1 MLADLNYAWRQ
12 LTKSPGFALTAVL
25 TLALGIGATT
35 AIFSLLDQALLR
47 TLPVRDPQQ
56 LVILEA
62 TPANVW
68 NGDTDTEGGGT
79 AAYFS
84 YPMYKW
90 LRDQNQVFSGL
101 IATYQAQAGAVWHN
115 QSQLVATE
123 LVSGNYFNVL
133 GVRPAI
139 GRLLTPSD
147 DVARN
152 GSPVVVLSFNYWRTH
167 LAEDPQV
174 LGQTLDINGHPFQII
189 GVSAPGFQ
197 NTNWGNAADVFV
209 PITMKPT
216 ITPEWDELDAH
227 NGRWMNILGR
237 LKPGES
243 LAQAQAGLAPLWHSL
258 RQAEVPLMGD
268 TSPDFV
274 KQFVTESRLHLIEGS
289 RGFSWSRDDVQK
301 PLLITMVLASLVLL
315 MAAVNVA
322 SLVLVRAAGREREI
336 CMRYALGAGR
346 NRVVRQLFSEG
357 LLLGLLG
364 GAAGLAL
371 APATIRLLVS
381 RLHVGGGESAYST
394 HLNGAL
400 LVFGFVLAIVVSLL
414 FTVAPVFQLWK
425 LNLVG
430 TLKQQGAGSMG
441 GRLGFRRAVVGL
453 QIGLSLLLLIS
464 AGLFVRTLQNLHDVK
479 VGFAT
484 EHLITFGVDP
494 RLAGYDAGAVPALV
508 RQITERLSAIPGVES
523 AAATS
528 DAELAGNGSAGG
540 IRVAGVPEDTN
551 NHIHS
556 ERAMITP
563 GYFATLKVPLL
574 AGREFTPQDSASG
587 QQVAVINQAF
597 ADQVFGTPQ
606 KAVGHTLIRGHGAEA
621 VQMQIVGVVRDYVHR
636 DVWSK
641 IVISTYSPVAQQTV
655 VPEMY
660 YYVRTWGAP
669 SAAMNMV
676 RQTMQSIDPKLVLDG
691 LTTMDGEISR
701 DLNDQ
706 RMVALLA
713 VSFGVLAMLLA
724 AIGLYGVL
732 AYATAQRTREIGV
745 RMALGADRSRV
756 VALVLRDVMRL
767 AGISV
772 AIALPVA
779 LLATRALKSQLFGV
793 SNMSA
798 FVYVPM
804 TLLVLLVA
812 LAAAALPARRAAQV
826 EPMEALR
833 DS

>member
-12 LTKSPGFALTAVL
+12 LRKSPGFALTAVL
-25 TLALGIGATT
+25 TLALGVGATT

-68 NGDTDTEGGGT
+68 NGDTDTEGGDT

-123 LVSGNYFNVL
+123 LVSGNYFDVL
-133 GVRPAI
+133 GVRPAM
-139 GRLLTPSD
+139 GRLLTEAD
-147 DVARN
+147 DRARN

-167 LAEDPQV
+167 LGEDPRV
-174 LGQTLDINGHPFQII
+174 LGQTLDINGQPFEII
-189 GVSAPGFQ
+189 GVAAPGFE
-197 NTNWGNAADVFV
+197 NTNWGNPADVFV

-216 ITPEWDELDAH
+216 ITPEWDELDQH
-227 NGRWMNILGR
+227 NGRWLNILGR
-237 LKPGES
+237 LKPGETI
-243 LAQAQAGLAPLWHSL
+243 AQAQAGLAPLWHNL

-268 TSPDFV
+268 TSADFV
-274 KQFVTESRLHLIEGS
+274 KEFVTESRLHLIEGA
-289 RGFSWSRDDVQK
+289 RGFSWSRDGVEK

-336 CMRYALGAGR
+336 SMRYALGAKR
-346 NRVVRQLFSEG
+346 QRVVRQLLAEG
-357 LLLGLLG
+357 LLLGMLG

-381 RLHVGGGESAYST
+381 RLHSGGGVSAYST
-394 HLNGAL
+394 HLNGTL
-400 LVFGFVLAIVVSLL
+400 LGFGFVVAVAVSLL
-414 FTVAPVFQLWK
+414 FTAAPAFQLWK
-425 LNLVG
+425 PNLVG
-430 TLKQQGAGSMG
+430 SLKQQGAGSMG
-441 GRLGFRRAVVGL
+441 GRLGFRRAIVGL

-464 AGLFVRTLQNLHDVK
+464 AGLFVRTLQNLHEVK
-479 VGFAT
+479 VGFRT
-484 EHLITFGVDP
+484 DHLIAFGVDP
-494 RLAGYDAGAVPALV
+494 RLAGYDSASVAPLV
-508 RQITERLSAIPGVES
+508 RQIRERLGAIPGVVS
-523 AAATS
+523 AGATS
-528 DAELAGNGSAGG
+528 DAELAGNSNGSNFSVQGYTPAPG
-540 IRVAGVPEDTN
+540 ESM
-551 NHIHS
+551 HL

-563 GYFATLKVPLL
+563 GYFATLKVPVL
-574 AGREFTPQDSASG
+574 AGREFTLEDSAAS
-587 QQVAVINQAF
+587 QPVVVINQAF
-597 ADQVFGTPQ
+597 AHQVFGTPQ
-606 KAVGHTLIRGHGAEA
+606 KAIGHTMTRGHGANQ
-621 VQMQIVGVVRDYVHR
+621 VRMQIVGVVGDYVHR
-636 DVWSK
+636 DVWSAVR
-641 IVISTYSPVAQQTV
+641 IAAYTPVAQQATI
-655 VPEMY
+655 PEMY
-660 YYVRTWGAP
+660 YYARTWGSP

-691 LTTMDGEISR
+691 LTTMDGAIRS

-713 VSFGVLAMLLA
+713 VSFGALAMLLA
-724 AIGLYGVL
+724 AVGLYGVL

-745 RMALGADRSRV
+745 RMALGADRTRV
-756 VALVLRDVMRL
+756 VELVLRDVLRL
-767 AGISV
+767 AGTSV

-798 FVYVPM
+798 AIYIPM

-812 LAAAALPARRAAQV
+812 VLAAALPARRAAQV

-833 DS
+833 TE